1 MRKTLTEI
9 QKAEIYWKQ
18 AMEFVTARSDNPRNP
33 TWFEITREMPEHVE
47 RWKAYFRWRF
57 GFVTHGLDLL
67 IENKI
72 GVFFVPTEWPEWFDA
87 GFIRAA

>member
-1 MRKTLTEI
+1 MRKTRQEI
-9 QKAEIYWKQ
+9 QLSEVFWREAT
-18 AMEFVTARSDNPRNP
+18 EFVRHRSSDPKSP
-33 TWFEITREMPEHVE
+33 AWFEITREMPEHVE

-87 GFIRAA
+87 RFVKAA